1 MKAISENA
9 EIGIKETFRRATAR
23 DWGWVVGCA
32 PRMFITWQIEADVD
46 WQSQVLGLVILTHRS
61 LVQICIKFFLL
72 PHFCRSFAQTDRN
85 YENMSLTV
93 AALVLFVASGRLG
106 L

>member
-9 EIGIKETFRRATAR
+9 EIGIKETFRRAIAR

-46 WQSQVLGLVILTHRS
+46 WQSQVLGLVILTHRYS
-61 LVQICIKFFLL
+61 VQICIRFFLL
-72 PHFCRSFAQTDRN
+72 PHFCKSFTQTD
-85 YENMSLTV
+85 
-93 AALVLFVASGRLG
+93 
-106 L
+106 